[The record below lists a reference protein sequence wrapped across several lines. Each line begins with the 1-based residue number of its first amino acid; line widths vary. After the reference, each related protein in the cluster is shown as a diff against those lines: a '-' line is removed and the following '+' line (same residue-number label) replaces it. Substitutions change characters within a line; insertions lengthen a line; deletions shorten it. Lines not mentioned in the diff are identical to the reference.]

1 MKVMISQPMNGVPDS
16 EVRKMDSR
24 KGNQNEASKN

>member
-16 EVRKMDSR
+16 EVRKLDSK
-24 KGNQNEASKN
+24 KGIGNEVSKN